1 MRLLR
6 GTREKVTV
14 GRFLCLRF
22 APNPAW
28 HFQHAYQTQM
38 CNAWISRRRSVWQ
51 KQNVPLVRSV
61 TARSSLLTARKIL
74 VGLFLLLQ
82 WRCPLS
88 SNCHRFFSLSTIR
101 SFSLRGFHYF
111 ESIICRDLWKPRR
124 CSEVLMFDCIS
135 LLPRVVKISEY
146 FLKYFSP
153 PSTGKSRN
161 SECAPSVVLCISP
174 TLS

>member
-1 MRLLR
+1 MPIKHKCATPEFPGDVPCDKNKTCLWCVQSLR
-6 GTREKVTV
+6 G
-14 GRFLCLRF
+14 
-22 APNPAW
+22 A
-28 HFQHAYQTQM
+28 H
-38 CNAWISRRRSVWQ
+38 RRCSG
-51 KQNVPLVRSV
+51 NFG
-61 TARSSLLTARKIL
+61 
-74 VGLFLLLQ
+74 GLFLLLQ
-82 WRCPLS
+82 RRCPLS

-124 CSEVLMFDCIS
+124 CSEVLMFGCIS

-161 SECAPSVVLCISP
+161 SECAPVSCSLYL
-174 TLS
+174 TNLELM

>member
-1 MRLLR
+1 MSQICTKPCVTLSTCLSNTNVQRLNFQAAFR
-6 GTREKVTV
+6 VTKTKRAC
-14 GRFLCLRF
+14 GAFSHCEE
-22 APNPAW
+22 
-28 HFQHAYQTQM
+28 
-38 CNAWISRRRSVWQ
+38 
-51 KQNVPLVRSV
+51 
-61 TARSSLLTARKIL
+61 LTARKIL

-82 WRCPLS
+82 RRCPLS

-124 CSEVLMFDCIS
+124 CSEVLMFGCIS